1 MSDTPRSGRPCC
13 ASGGIWKGLSIMNGL
28 REA

>member
-13 ASGGIWKGLSIMNGL
+13 GSGGKWRGLSIMNCL
-28 REA
+28 RGT